1 MRPFPRAARRRLAVA
16 SLAGVVSL
24 GVLTAPY
31 AQADDHKLKDRQK
44 HVQSQIHRASR
55 DLDESSARMRRAAA
69 AVQAAKAE
77 LDRAR
82 SELGAARARRDA
94 AALRD
99 QQMQERLQQAEDRLA
114 QTQADLA
121 QGQQAVSDQRDQVT
135 DTVTSIYEQGDP
147 ELLAFSS
154 MLDSRSPA
162 DMTRRMEANNVIV
175 GRETRAY
182 DSLHAAEVLLQVR
195 EDEVQQARDDVE
207 VQREAAA
214 QHLVVMRQ
222 LVQQTHAAQVT
233 VREKVQSRRDAKK
246 LAVSA
251 HQKDRAQLARLR
263 THERQIKERI
273 LRQARRAARIA
284 ARRHHHV
291 GYRGSTGGFLEVP
304 VANTYVT
311 SPFGWREHPIYHYWG
326 LHDGDDFHAPCGTP
340 LRAAGTGTVMSEYYS
355 SVWGNRLYLNLGIV
369 NGKNVTVIYNHLTRY
384 GVGRGAHVGRGQV
397 VGYAGTT
404 GWSTACHLHF
414 TVMVNGQAVDP
425 QGWF

>member
-1 MRPFPRAARRRLAVA
+1 VA

-24 GVLTAPY
+24 GVLTAPT

-69 AVQAAKAE
+69 AVQAAKDQLDQARRE
-77 LDRAR
+77 LD
-82 SELGAARARRDA
+82 AAKAKRDA

-99 QQMQERLQQAEDRLA
+99 QQMQEKLQQAEERLA
-114 QTQADLA
+114 QTQSDLV

-147 ELLAFSS
+147 QLLAFSS
-154 MLDSRSPA
+154 MLDAQSPA
-162 DMTRRMEANNVIV
+162 DLTRRMEANNVIV

-207 VQREAAA
+207 VQRKAAA

-222 LVQQTHAAQVT
+222 LVDQTHAAQAT

-246 LAVSA
+246 LAVQA
-251 HQKDRAQLARLR
+251 HQKDRAQLR
-263 THERQIKERI
+263 TLQAHEHKIKERI
-273 LRQARRAARIA
+273 LRQARRAALRA

-384 GVGRGAHVGRGQV
+384 AVGRGGHVARGQV

-404 GWSTACHLHF
+404 GWSTGCHLHF
-414 TVMVNGQAVDP
+414 TVMVNGTAVDP
-425 QGWF
+425 QKWF